1 MRKLAI
7 LGVEVASLG
16 IAGVALAGNRVQ
28 LKNSATDQQEAARK
42 ARYDHPRTQVIPN
55 KDLKVVITTDAIMH
69 SCCMPPNLVVAGD
82 VTNLGAGPVNYVRLL
97 FSFED
102 KDGKVIYAES
112 VYNIKAASMGQDDD
126 VARVL
131 NEKPHFEPLPPGAS
145 DHFSFVVPT
154 TVLPRFAKVELYPNA
169 VIP

>member
-7 LGVEVASLG
+7 LGVAVASLG

-28 LKNSATDQQEAARK
+28 LKNSATVRQEAARK

-82 VTNLGAGPVNYVRLL
+82 VTNISGRPVNYVKMT

-102 KDGKVIYAES
+102 AHGKIVHAETT
-112 VYNIKAASMGQDDD
+112 YNLKAASLGEDEE
-126 VARVL
+126 VRRLL
-131 NEKPHFEPLPPGAS
+131 NETPHFDPLQPGTS
-145 DHFSFVVPT
+145 DTFSFVIPT
-154 TVLPRFAKVELYPNA
+154 TMLPGFAKV
-169 VIP
+169 